1 MGDLAGGGGASG
13 AGTERKLV
21 TVLAVDLDEPV
32 EGFEERD
39 PEDVRAMLAGHMD
52 RVRAEVEGFGGSVEH
67 ADGGRA
73 LAVFGVP
80 RTREDDAERAVRAA
94 LAIRDALAGA
104 RPAVH
109 VHLAVAG
116 GEAVVRLDPD
126 AAGQRVSGAPIGL
139 CTRLLEVVPAGGVL
153 VAESSA
159 RVTEAAIAYGP
170 PDPAALPDGRPVTV
184 RPALDPRPPGLDL
197 PARHATPLVGRAGEL
212 DALLRQLARVRA
224 TRAPKL
230 LVLVGPPGIGKSRL
244 AGELARVAAEEQPD
258 TAALRGGRSLPYGDG
273 VTFSALAEIVRA
285 EAGIREGDPPSR
297 VLAKLTAAA
306 GRAVPEPDVALWVAG
321 HLRRLVG
328 DGISEPGGADRA
340 EAFAAWRRFLDGL
353 AVDRPLVLLVEDLH
367 WADDALLDFLEALA
381 APRASPAT
389 LLVLATARPE
399 LLARRPGWADSRL
412 AAGAAGGSG
421 AAAMPPGGGVAV
433 VRVGPL
439 SDGDTTRLL
448 QLLLER
454 HELPAG
460 VAGRVAGRVGGNPL
474 FVEEYVRM
482 LHDRRLPPGPGQAE
496 RRGTGERAPDLAS
509 AAPES
514 MPVSVHAIIAA
525 RLDALPADEKAVL
538 QDAAVLGQVGWV
550 GALSE
555 IGGYHR
561 RALEACLARLEDK
574 AFVYRAGRSR
584 VAGEGEYAFHH
595 ILVRDVAYG
604 QIPRA
609 RRADQHRRAAAWV
622 EQLAP
627 GQAEDRVELLVYHYQ
642 AALTLARA
650 TGQETGELA
659 GRTRAALRQAGDRAA
674 ALGVDATAAR
684 YYAQALELCPP
695 DDEERPDLELLLGR
709 ARCLAEGGGGELL
722 AAARD
727 ALLARGDPVRAA
739 EAEMHLAELAFLHGQ
754 GDLRAAHLARAQALV
769 AEAPPSRSKA
779 AVLKGCMLHLAIASR
794 QGEALAVARDVLA
807 MARQLGLRDLEG
819 DALGTIGLA
828 RVERGERA
836 GLADMERAIAIL
848 KQQSS
853 PGVMVWHLNL
863 AYASAALGDL
873 RAFSAALAAGG
884 EAAERFRSSRRQRS
898 VALQR
903 VAEHY
908 WRGRWDEAVRVV
920 DELVSSSRGGE
931 RHYLEWECR
940 TWRGRI
946 RLARGQL
953 ASALEDAAAA
963 LDLARE
969 AADPQ
974 SCNPT
979 LAFRAR
985 ALLAAGDAAG
995 AAALADELLAGV
1007 RGSLLGPDLGVDLAM
1022 VLAELGHPPEALDT
1036 LEVPPSPWLQ
1046 AARAF
1051 LAGDAGRAATLY
1063 AAVGA
1068 RPDEADARLV
1078 AARVLLATGRATEAE
1093 AELRAA
1099 VAFWSEVGASGR
1111 LQEADALRAAASG
1124 RP

>member
-1 MGDLAGGGGASG
+1 MGDPAGGGGAPG
-13 AGTERKLV
+13 GGGTERKLV

-32 EGFEERD
+32 EGFDERD
-39 PEDVRAMLAGHMD
+39 PEDVRAMLAGHLD
-52 RVRAEVEGFGGSVEH
+52 RVRAEVEGFGGSIEH
-67 ADGGRA
+67 AAAGRA

-80 RTREDDAERAVRAA
+80 RTHEDDAERAVRAA
-94 LAIRDALAGA
+94 LTIRDALAA
-104 RPAVH
+104 AAPTLR

-116 GEAVVRLDPD
+116 GEAVVRLDPQ

-139 CTRLLEVVPAGGVL
+139 CTRLLETVPAGGVL

-170 PDPAALPDGRPVTV
+170 SSSVALPGGRPVTV

-197 PARHATPLVGRAGEL
+197 PARHATPLVGRASEL
-212 DALLRQLARVRA
+212 DALLGQLARVRA
-224 TRAPKL
+224 THSPKL

-244 AGELARVAAEEQPD
+244 AGELARVAAEDQPE
-258 TAALRGGRSLPYGDG
+258 TAAWRGGRSLPYGDG

-285 EAGIREGDPPSR
+285 EAGIREGDPPDR

-306 GRAVPEPDVALWVAG
+306 GRAVPEPDIALWVAG
-321 HLRRLVG
+321 HLRRLVSV
-328 DGISEPGGADRA
+328 DGLTEPGGADRA

-353 AVDRPLVLLVEDLH
+353 AANRPLVLLVEDLH

-381 APRASPAT
+381 APRAGPAT

-399 LLARRPGWADSRL
+399 LLERRPDWAASAAP
-412 AAGAAGGSG
+412 AAGAAGN
-421 AAAMPPGGGVAV
+421 GGGVAV
-433 VRVGPL
+433 VPVGPL

-448 QLLLER
+448 ELLLER

-460 VAGRVAGRVGGNPL
+460 AAGRVAGRVGGNPL

-482 LHDRRLPPGPGQAE
+482 LHDHRFPARPGREHQRAAA
-496 RRGTGERAPDLAS
+496 GERAQDLAA

-525 RLDALPADEKAVL
+525 RLDALPADEKAIL

-555 IGGYHR
+555 IGGHE
-561 RALEACLARLEDK
+561 RAGLEACLGRLEGK

-584 VAGEGEYAFHH
+584 VAGEAEYAFHH

-627 GQAEDRVELLVYHYQ
+627 GRAEDRVELLVYHYQ

-650 TGQETGELA
+650 VGQETDELA
-659 GRTRAALRQAGDRAA
+659 GRTMTALRQAGDRAA

-684 YYAQALELCPP
+684 YYAQALELCPA
-695 DDEERPDLELLLGR
+695 DDEGRPDLELLLGR

-722 AAARD
+722 ASARD

-873 RAFSAALAAGG
+873 GSFSAALAAGG

-953 ASALEDAAAA
+953 AWALEDAAAA

-974 SCNPT
+974 SLNPT

-1007 RGSLLGPDLGVDLAM
+1007 SGSLLGPDLGVDLAV

-1036 LEVPPSPWLQ
+1036 LEIPASPWLQ

-1051 LAGDAGRAATLY
+1051 LAGDPGRAAALY
-1063 AAVGA
+1063 VAVGA
-1068 RPDEADARLV
+1068 RPDEADARLA
-1078 AARVLLATGRATEAE
+1078 AARVLLAAGKVAEAE

-1099 VAFWSEVGASGR
+1099 TAFWREVGASGR
-1111 LQEADALRAAASG
+1111 LHQADTLRSAASG
-1124 RP
+1124 DRHP

>member
-1 MGDLAGGGGASG
+1 MGDLAGSGDAPGGGS
-13 AGTERKLV
+13 ERKLV

-32 EGFEERD
+32 DDFDDRD
-39 PEDVRAMLAGHMD
+39 PEDVRVMLARHLD
-52 RVRAEVEGFGGSVEH
+52 QVRTEVERFGGLVEH
-67 ADGGRA
+67 VVAGRA
-73 LAVFGVP
+73 LAVFGAP
-80 RTREDDAERAVRAA
+80 RTREDDPERAVRAA
-94 LAIRDALAGA
+94 LAVRDALAGA
-104 RPAVH
+104 QAPVR

-126 AAGQRVSGAPIGL
+126 AAGQRVTGAPLAL
-139 CTRLLEVVPAGGVL
+139 CTRLLEAVPAGAVL
-153 VAESSA
+153 VAEPVA
-159 RVTEAAIAYGP
+159 RVTDGSIAYGLSSSV
-170 PDPAALPDGRPVTV
+170 ALAGRPVTV

-197 PARHATPLVGRAGEL
+197 PARHPTRLV
-212 DALLRQLARVRA
+212 
-224 TRAPKL
+224 
-230 LVLVGPPGIGKSRL
+230 
-244 AGELARVAAEEQPD
+244 GELALAAAQEPETP
-258 TAALRGGRSLPYGDG
+258 AWRRGRSLPYGDG

-285 EAGIREGDPPSR
+285 EAGIGEGDEPDR
-297 VLAKLTAAA
+297 VVAKLAAA
-306 GRAVPEPDVALWVAG
+306 ASRAVTEPDVALWVAG
-321 HLRRLVG
+321 LP
-328 DGISEPGGADRA
+328 DPGGADRA
-340 EAFAAWRRFLDGL
+340 EAFAAWRRFLHGL
-353 AVDRPLVLLVEDLH
+353 TAKRPLVLLVEDLH

-381 APRASPAT
+381 APRAGPT
-389 LLVLATARPE
+389 PLLVLATARPE
-399 LLARRPGWADSRL
+399 LLERRPSWD
-412 AAGAAGGSG
+412 
-421 AAAMPPGGGVAV
+421 AAAVPLEGAHAVGNGAGVAV
-433 VRVGPL
+433 LRVGPL
-439 SDGDTTRLL
+439 PDGDTTRLL
-448 QLLLER
+448 ELLLER
-454 HELPAG
+454 HELPPAT
-460 VAGRVAGRVGGNPL
+460 AGRVAGRVGGNPL
-474 FVEEYVRM
+474 FAEEYVRM
-482 LHDRRLPPGPGQAE
+482 LNDRRA
-496 RRGTGERAPDLAS
+496 T
-509 AAPES
+509 PEAV
-514 MPVSVHAIIAA
+514 PVSVHAIIAA
-525 RLDALPADEKAVL
+525 RLDALPADEKAIL

-555 IGGYHR
+555 IGGR
-561 RALEACLARLEDK
+561 DRASLEACLERLEDK
-574 AFVYRAGRSR
+574 AFVYRAARSR
-584 VAGEGEYAFHH
+584 VAGEAEYAFHH

-609 RRADQHRRAAAWV
+609 RRAERHRRAAAWV

-627 GQAEDRVELLVYHYQ
+627 GHAEDRVELLVYHYQ

-650 TGQETGELA
+650 VGQDTAELA
-659 GRTRAALRQAGDRAA
+659 GRTMTALRRAGDRAA
-674 ALGVDATAAR
+674 ALGADATAAR
-684 YYAQALELCPP
+684 YYAQALELCPA
-695 DDEERPDLELLLGR
+695 DDADRPDLELLLGR
-709 ARCLAEGGGGELL
+709 ARCQAEGGGGELL
-722 AAARD
+722 ATARD

-739 EAEMHLAELAFLHGQ
+739 EAEMYLGELAFLHGH

-769 AEAPPSRSKA
+769 AEAPPSRSKV
-779 AVLKGCMLHLAIASR
+779 AVLKGCMMHLAIASR

-863 AYASAALGDL
+863 AYACAALGDL
-873 RAFSAALAAGG
+873 DAFSAALAAGG
-884 EAAERFRSSRRQRS
+884 EAAERFRSTRRQRS

-974 SCNPT
+974 SRNPT

-985 ALLAAGDAAG
+985 ALLAAGDAG
-995 AAALADELLAGV
+995 EAARLTDELLAGV
-1007 RGSLLGPDLGVDLAM
+1007 SGSLLGPDLGVDLAV
-1022 VLAELGHPPEALDT
+1022 VLAELGRPSGALDA
-1036 LEVPPSPWLQ
+1036 LAIPASPWLQ
-1046 AARAF
+1046 AASAF
-1051 LAGDAGRAATLY
+1051 LAGDPGRAAALY

-1068 RPDEADARLV
+1068 RPDEADARLA
-1078 AARVLLATGRATEAE
+1078 AARVLLTAGHPGEAE

-1099 VAFWSEVGASGR
+1099 TAFWREVGASGR
-1111 LQEADALRAAASG
+1111 LREAEALRSAVAAGG
-1124 RP
+1124 RRNP